1 MPILSFDKIN
11 NSLEKYTSS
20 RININPIFSYKIE
33 TDLMPNGWHIS
44 VIQIET
50 NFRLNIKMESF
61 CDQPIIGS
69 FNFLNSDDL
78 GEDSFPLFHAATV
91 DLILIGV
98 DLMFYM
104 GKSLQE
110 QKIKLILKKEE
121 TEYLLLF
128 QYFFDYISQE
138 NNLFYLSMPLNKKA
152 YQFFLEKYE
161 EFKIA
166 IGQKLWKMQKYDA
179 LLKQYLQNPTKSN
192 LMKYFGDTQK
202 SLKENIAINNVIK
215 FPKSSSMSS

>member
-98 DLMFYM
+98 DLMF
-104 GKSLQE
+104 
-110 QKIKLILKKEE
+110 
-121 TEYLLLF
+121 
-128 QYFFDYISQE
+128 
-138 NNLFYLSMPLNKKA
+138 
-152 YQFFLEKYE
+152 
-161 EFKIA
+161 
-166 IGQKLWKMQKYDA
+166 
-179 LLKQYLQNPTKSN
+179 
-192 LMKYFGDTQK
+192 
-202 SLKENIAINNVIK
+202 
-215 FPKSSSMSS
+215 